1 MNQYDIVKDKREEYF
16 TVEEIISR
24 FDEEYPNPM
33 DAAVKIRRLKDI
45 ERLIQREVIMTHVL
59 PFDFDKAAHFIDW
72 GEQSE
77 MYVYAPYEDVYIYY
91 MASRDAMSK
100 NDTKR
105 YTTYQTM
112 YNNAL
117 ITFQAAYNRVHM
129 PIRSYPSDRE
139 NLRQAFADQIEA
151 VKKAGE
157 KEIEEIDAKSESYA
171 TKEEVNSANAQQDR
185 RLEALDEGLF
195 LQNADISRTKARVE
209 YLETAKKVS
218 SVNGMSG
225 DVLVTLGSLDSDTD
239 HRTVTDGEKDRWNGM
254 SSYDGLTD
262 RPAINGITLT
272 GDMTLDALGGVQRH
286 QFDAAVGSLSGR
298 IDTETE
304 ERKTAV
310 TAEAST
316 RLAQDAEEKRLR
328 EAADTAEAQDRA
340 QADAD
345 EAQARAQ
352 ADTALGVRIDGKQD
366 KLTAGANITIR
377 DNVISSTGGGGG
389 TDYTGKC
396 RIIGVGCEAYGKDA
410 DGNKVDYIEWM
421 DISKKYENLNK
432 NLYIDTSAMYGDGY
446 LLLID
451 GNPYTYY
458 ESVGSGEK
466 SEVIRV
472 YGSDFITVEM
482 VKIPIDDVISKYGHK
497 IDDHF
502 AYKFTG
508 FKEGKYS
515 IYSLIDHLNDRIS
528 ANKVYG
534 CLVLMNIDNPYNIPE
549 LTVDDI
555 GRTFESST
563 VTGSLSSSATHAYHN
578 NLVVSSDFG
587 KSTILRPYTKVE
599 DGDGNVVDIVYGKQ
613 RVYEPDLPE
622 GVILRHEEHGA
633 YVLYDALNESKQ
645 DKLTAGANIT
655 IRDNVISSSG
665 GGGEDSR
672 LTKMMADGGVGYIT
686 NGDSVTL
693 DMNPSTNPNVKA
705 YSLPYSGYEDKQ
717 FCFLSDSSKELVAN
731 QTYKVTY
738 GSQTLNLT
746 ASDEA
751 DDGSPDVVG
760 LIIDSVGGSNV
771 VLQFVPANS
780 PSMNTVL
787 ASVSPL
793 FPDLTIDTSKNLFF
807 VSFLQAGTALSVELG
822 SDEIIHKISPEFI
835 SGGGA
840 SQFVTNILVDE
851 DDPESYSADH
861 DAEEIY
867 EAIEDG
873 KTCVFKFG
881 GKTDESGSEFIFY
894 ASSYYYNVGA
904 ENSYYEVCTH
914 PHIEFGDE
922 EIYYT
927 QAFICKENG
936 ESTVY
941 IYEDTIPLGGNG
953 SPVIIGL
960 EFDFNKNDWVVP
972 EDIDLAEICS
982 KHKEDFTNSVRL
994 EWNDN
999 LFYPT
1004 RLDADDN
1011 QIWFSGNYLKQ
1022 SAPFGGYQYVDS
1034 MVFIVNENGV
1044 YMYSSDN
1051 RINGLIDD
1059 KMGVIENGTY

>member
-1 MNQYDIVKDKREEYF
+1 
-16 TVEEIISR
+16 
-24 FDEEYPNPM
+24 
-33 DAAVKIRRLKDI
+33 
-45 ERLIQREVIMTHVL
+45 
-59 PFDFDKAAHFIDW
+59 
-72 GEQSE
+72 
-77 MYVYAPYEDVYIYY
+77 
-91 MASRDAMSK
+91 
-100 NDTKR
+100 
-105 YTTYQTM
+105 
-112 YNNAL
+112 
-117 ITFQAAYNRVHM
+117 
-129 PIRSYPSDRE
+129 
-139 NLRQAFADQIEA
+139 EA

-209 YLETAKKVS
+209 YLENANKVS

-272 GDMTLDALGGVQRH
+272 GDMTFDALGGVQRH

-328 EAADTAEAQDRA
+328 EAADTAEAQARA

-377 DNVISSTGGGGG
+377 DNVISSTGGGG
-389 TDYTGKC
+389 TDYTGKV
-396 RIIGVGCEAYGKDA
+396 RIIGVGCEAYAYDA
-410 DGNKVDYIEWM
+410 DGKKVDYLEKI
-421 DISKKYENLNK
+421 DSSDYNDNSKKVYINLNGIK
-432 NLYIDTSAMYGDGY
+432 DGKYEVRINGILENIMSVSGDTSEDYVRFVPINSDYAVVEMQNTTFEDFNSRYGKAYIGWNASY
-446 LLLID
+446 VT
-451 GNPYTYY
+451 NPKTT
-458 ESVGSGEK
+458 GM
-466 SEVIRV
+466 IRV
-472 YGSDFITVEM
+472 QTHIIFLSTFRNKTRCRG
-482 VKIPIDDVISKYGHK
+482 VIIAK
-497 IDDHF
+497 
-502 AYKFTG
+502 
-508 FKEGKYS
+508 
-515 IYSLIDHLNDRIS
+515 
-528 ANKVYG
+528 
-534 CLVLMNIDNPYNIPE
+534 PYVATE
-549 LTVDDI
+549 LGALTVDDVGTSI
-555 GRTFESST
+555 DGISVSETTASTLGTYGATYALGVSFES
-563 VTGSLSSSATHAYHN
+563 GRKCIA
-578 NLVVSSDFG
+578 
-587 KSTILRPYTKVE
+587 RPYTKIEDE
-599 DGDGNVVDIVYGKQ
+599 DGNIVDIVYGEQ
-613 RVYEPDLPE
+613 REFVEMPVGTVFNTTFRTGDSYIFD
-622 GVILRHEEHGA
+622 R
-633 YVLYDALNESKQ
+633 KQ

-655 IRDNVISSSG
+655 IRDNVISASG

-693 DMNPSTNPNVKA
+693 DMNPSTNPNVIA
-705 YSLPYSGYEDKQ
+705 YSLPYSGYEDKL

-738 GSQTLNLT
+738 GGQTLNLT
-746 ASDEA
+746 ASEEA
-751 DDGSPDVVG
+751 DDGAPDVVG

-822 SDEIIHKISPEFI
+822 SDEVIHKISPEFI

-881 GKTDESGSEFIFY
+881 GKTDESGNEFIFY

-936 ESTVY
+936 ES
-941 IYEDTIPLGGNG
+941 
-953 SPVIIGL
+953 
-960 EFDFNKNDWVVP
+960 
-972 EDIDLAEICS
+972 
-982 KHKEDFTNSVRL
+982 
-994 EWNDN
+994 
-999 LFYPT
+999 
-1004 RLDADDN
+1004 
-1011 QIWFSGNYLKQ
+1011 
-1022 SAPFGGYQYVDS
+1022 
-1034 MVFIVNENGV
+1034 
-1044 YMYSSDN
+1044 
-1051 RINGLIDD
+1051 
-1059 KMGVIENGTY
+1059 